1 MDDTFSLFDNKD
13 TASTSRFLD
22 FLNSSHPNIK
32 TTRLMSSRMM
42 SLAFFENEYN
52 LHEMYDN
59 SVKLF
64 LLIAA
69 VLYNN
74 VSLFISQISSH
85 GSELQVHRV
94 HLIQFKKDIQDH
106 LKAFVLKTRNL
117 FSSPIFNLQVS
128 QPYARIALSL
138 SFVDRWG

>member
-1 MDDTFSLFDNKD
+1 
-13 TASTSRFLD
+13 
-22 FLNSSHPNIK
+22 
-32 TTRLMSSRMM
+32 MSSRMM